1 MQKRTLKE
9 RALHATLFE
18 VIAVII
24 TAPAAAWIM
33 GRSVFEM
40 GVLAIVL
47 STTAMVW
54 NMIYNIIFDK
64 IFAIPHL
71 SRTIRLRMVHAAG
84 FEVGFIFIGMG
95 VVAAML
101 GVSLW
106 TAFMMEA
113 GFFLFFLPYTM
124 LYNWI
129 YDHARAKISNNR
141 MKKYE
146 MAECE
151 K

>member
-18 VIAVII
+18 VIAVLI
-24 TAPAAAWIM
+24 TAPVAAWIM

-40 GVLAIVL
+40 GILAIVL
-47 STTAMVW
+47 STVAMIW

-101 GVSLW
+101 GVNLW

-129 YDHARAKISNNR
+129 YDHARFKIMTHKMQKSDVV
-141 MKKYE
+141 K
-146 MAECE
+146 C
-151 K
+151 